1 MDSVEFKRF
10 NIDQVELLT
19 KPIFL
24 KPGKQTKGD
33 KKVSVIHVIA
43 PEDEKSQVRKML
55 KAI

>member
-43 PEDEKSQVRKML
+43 PEDEKSQARKML